1 MTQQRPAMF
10 QRSGCA
16 LSSRAASRLFATSS
30 APSKHTPLYDWHVK
44 HGGALT
50 DFSGWM
56 LPQQYKGTSSLDSSI
71 HTRKQ
76 GCFSVFDVSHMLQ
89 LTVKGPKSNEFFEAA
104 TVVDC
109 KDLGPGSVKL
119 SLITNSSGGII
130 DDCMVA
136 RKADHEFRL
145 VVNAG
150 CADKDLKHLQ
160 ALAASPQFKGSVD
173 VIPIYDRA
181 LVAAQGP
188 AAAAAVEK
196 LSGQSLKNIPFMHM
210 IHGKIA
216 GADVIMTRCGYTGED
231 GFEISIPQASAAA
244 VADALLQ
251 CSGAA
256 PSGLTARDIL
266 RLESGLC
273 LYGSDIDMETT
284 PVQAALMWTISKR
297 RRQMGGFPGSDI
309 IMAEFAAKPAKVR
322 SGLVFEG
329 KRPARH
335 GAKVLDANGAE
346 VGVVT
351 SGSYSPNLNK
361 CAWFRAQLHAHACC
375 F

>member
-1 MTQQRPAMF
+1 
-10 QRSGCA
+10 
-16 LSSRAASRLFATSS
+16 
-30 APSKHTPLYDWHVK
+30 
-44 HGGALT
+44 
-50 DFSGWM
+50 
-56 LPQQYKGTSSLDSSI
+56 
-71 HTRKQ
+71 
-76 GCFSVFDVSHMLQ
+76 MLQ
-89 LTVKGPKSNEFFEAA
+89 LTVKGAKSNEFFEAA

-109 KDLGPGSVKL
+109 KELGAGSVKL

-136 RKADHEFRL
+136 RKGDNEFRL

-173 VIPIYDRA
+173 VIPIYNRA

-210 IHGKIA
+210 IQGKIA

-231 GFEISIPQASAAA
+231 GFEISIPEASAGA

-256 PSGLTARDIL
+256 PAGLTARDIL

-273 LYGSDIDMETT
+273 LYGSDIDMDTT

-297 RRQMGGFPGSDI
+297 RRQARGFPGADI
-309 IMAEFAAKPAKVR
+309 IMQEFAAKPAKMR

-335 GAKVLDANGAE
+335 GAKVLDASGAE

-361 CAWFRAQLHAHACC
+361 CAWFRV
-375 F
+375 